1 MAKSIFTV
9 LLPYFICCFKKT
21 IHNIHSLSQLL
32 YVIVED
38 WDLFEKVVDY
48 TYTKHL
54 RSVPSEHPVLMSEA
68 SVRHCQIFLFVNLTN
83 SKSHSKRFM
92 SEALVRHLKYSPF
105 STMVRQYPGRFK
117 YLLSTCI
124 QFLHIVCNVAMH
136 VMLRMNQLQIVWNS
150 HWDSSCSQL

>member
-9 LLPYFICCFKKT
+9 LLPYFVCCFKKT

-32 YVIVED
+32 YVVVED

-68 SVRHCQIFLFVNLTN
+68 SVRH
-83 SKSHSKRFM
+83 
-92 SEALVRHLKYSPF
+92 LKYSPLWLGNIPAD
-105 STMVRQYPGRFK
+105 SG
-117 YLLSTCI
+117 TC
-124 QFLHIVCNVAMH
+124 
-136 VMLRMNQLQIVWNS
+136 
-150 HWDSSCSQL
+150 